1 MALSPHLDPDAGD
14 SDVDLDHR
22 IISSELASTRMWR
35 PKRVLLTQTARDW
48 PLGLAIAERCA
59 AFGILSN
66 VPYAFAKST
75 LAVTV
80 ASPSKLKL
88 QSIAPSADWRLDLA
102 EGCPAHCSYCYLAGS
117 LKGAPITRACANLDE
132 IFAAAS
138 VHLGQGRITSRSAKR
153 AHEGTT
159 YEASCYSDPLGI
171 EHLTGSLSAAVAHF
185 AGWLTRVIL

>member
-1 MALSPHLDPDAGD
+1 M
-14 SDVDLDHR
+14 
-22 IISSELASTRMWR
+22 
-35 PKRVLLTQTARDW
+35 
-48 PLGLAIAERCA
+48 
-59 AFGILSN
+59 
-66 VPYAFAKST
+66 PYALAKST
-75 LAVTV
+75 LAVTA

-117 LKGAPITRACANLDE
+117 LKGAPITRAYANLDE
-132 IFAAAS
+132 IFASAS
-138 VHLGQGRITSRSAKR
+138 VHLGKGRITSRSAKR

-185 AGWLTRVIL
+185 GGWLTRVIL